1 MKPGFF
7 ESNRIFKRDMS
18 QTKSIPLFDK
28 NISFFHL
35 GEEVLDELTMA
46 IQIK

>member
-1 MKPGFF
+1 MKPGFS

-18 QTKSIPLFDK
+18 QTKSIHK
-28 NISFFHL
+28 NRSFFHL